1 MNFSFLT
8 TENVFKRYSESK
20 SYTEKLTEPFDE
32 FERIALNKPFDGI
45 DPRYPKTT
53 DGTTASIIRKTG
65 KRVVQQLPTGVI
77 TSDDESAWLP
87 IIAQFIY
94 TNKILPYAN
103 DEYDLIQKCWTYIEK
118 SLTFGAAATYTP
130 LLNHDGYI
138 CPDVTSPYWGDIFIQ
153 PGKKSGYSSNYIF
166 LRSWWQQEDI
176 EALIKGEQALARD
189 ARKRGEKYE
198 STWDLNALKEV
209 KRAITA
215 KDEQARTPSEEDR
228 GVSPEGIELVTGFQ
242 KGVGAKFFTFN
253 PDKKTIVRTKIN
265 KDPRGKMPIDWLY
278 GDIDGSNPLGRGLV
292 ELIGGLQNLIDSD
305 MQMYQFNRALMLAP
319 PVVKRGNFNKNK
331 IVYAPNVIID
341 VGSDP
346 EASVEPLTIDT
357 SAVINYPDL
366 YGLQKSQLLNLVSS
380 PDTSIGADIGNPG
393 FGKTPTAINTQKAN
407 VSVDDNYV
415 RKMFEAWWENWS
427 ETAINLFF
435 AERTGIEE
443 LQLDTD
449 TANKLRKLA
458 DEGKFDPA
466 QISEE
471 NKVMIDYDTATPALK
486 FRVDASTSKM
496 KDDADQLEALSGLLT
511 TVRENP
517 ILAQLV
523 PQEKILGAWN
533 AIVAAS
539 GIEDPEL
546 LSIDIEEFKQQQEA
560 AMEEQMVAEQMAQ
573 EMPQEEPQ
581 LPAEL
586 PQPIEGEVV
595 EQPVEP
601 SEDEQ
606 IAEMLTNLGFGEEV
620 VVRAIQMADE
630 GFSTD
635 EILQEIGVANV

>member
-87 IIAQFIY
+87 VIAQFIY

-176 EALIKGEQALARD
+176 EALIKGEQNLARE

-341 VGSDP
+341 VGTDP
-346 EASVEPLTIDT
+346 EASVEPLIIDT

-380 PDTSIGADIGNPG
+380 PDTSIGADVGNPG

-407 VSVDDNYV
+407 ISIDDNYV

-546 LSIDIEEFKQQQEA
+546 LSIDIGEFKQQQEA
-560 AMEEQMVAEQMAQ
+560 AMEEQMAAEQMAQ
-573 EMPQEEPQ
+573 KMPQEEPQ
-581 LPAEL
+581 LPAEP

-595 EQPVEP
+595 EQPVAP

-620 VVRAIQMADE
+620 VVRALQMADE
-630 GFSTD
+630 GFTTD

>member
-8 TENVFKRYSESK
+8 TDNVFKRYNESK

-77 TSDDESAWLP
+77 DTDDDQAWLP
-87 IIAQFIY
+87 VVAQFIY

-153 PGKKSGYSSNYIF
+153 PGKKSGYSSNYVF
-166 LRSWWQQEDI
+166 MRSWWQKEDLD
-176 EALIKGEQALARD
+176 ALIKGEQARARE
-189 ARKRGEKYE
+189 ARKRGDKYE
-198 STWDLNALKEV
+198 STWDLVALKKV
-209 KRAITA
+209 KQNTVS
-215 KDEQARTPSEEDR
+215 KDEMARTPSEEDR
-228 GVSPEGIELVTGFQ
+228 GISPEGIELVTGFQ

-253 PDKKTIVRTKIN
+253 PDSKTVVRTKIN
-265 KDPRGKMPIDWLY
+265 KDPRGMMPIDWIY

-341 VGSDP
+341 VGTD
-346 EASVEPLTIDT
+346 ENASVEPLTIDT

-380 PDTSIGADIGNPG
+380 PDTSISSEVGNPG
-393 FGKTPTAINTQKAN
+393 FGKTPTAINAQKAN
-407 VSVDDNYV
+407 ISVDDNYV

-435 AERTGIEE
+435 AERTGVEE
-443 LQLDTD
+443 LQLDTE
-449 TANKLRKLA
+449 TAQKLRKMA
-458 DEGKFDPA
+458 AEGEFDPSLL
-466 QISEE
+466 SED
-471 NKVMIDYDTATPALK
+471 NKILIDYDTATPALK

-496 KDDADQLEALSGLLT
+496 KDDTEQLEAITGLLT
-511 TVRENP
+511 ILRENP
-517 ILAQLV
+517 LLQGLV
-523 PQEKILGAWN
+523 PEEKVLGAWN
-533 AIVAAS
+533 GIVAAS
-539 GIEDPEL
+539 GVEDPEL
-546 LSIDIEEFKQQQEA
+546 LSIDIEEFKQQQEMMQEQAMMEQQA
-560 AMEEQMVAEQMAQ
+560 ALQAPQPEQM
-573 EMPQEEPQ
+573 
-581 LPAEL
+581 LPE
-586 PQPIEGEVV
+586 PIEGEVI
-595 EQPVEP
+595 EP
-601 SEDEQ
+601 TLDDQ
-606 IAEMLTNLGFGEEV
+606 IAEQLRLLGAPEEIIM
-620 VVRAIQMADE
+620 RAMELVNMGASADE
-630 GFSTD
+630 V
-635 EILQEIGVANV
+635 LQEIGVANV